1 MNKFTKLEKP
11 NKSEIDVLG
20 LIFKIPTVVFM
31 MMMTNI
37 WGRVLVL
44 ADGVYLKVIFQWAA
58 LAI

>member
-20 LIFKIPTVVFM
+20 KLGLIFKIPLVVFM
-31 MMMTNI
+31 MTNR

-44 ADGVYLKVIFQWAA
+44 EQMEFI
-58 LAI
+58 

>member
-20 LIFKIPTVVFM
+20 LIFKIPPVVFM
-31 MMMTNI
+31 MTNL
-37 WGRVLVL
+37 WGQVLVL
-44 ADGVYLKVIFQWAA
+44 EADGVYLKVIFQWVA

>member
-31 MMMTNI
+31 MTNL

-44 ADGVYLKVIFQWAA
+44 EQIEEF
-58 LAI
+58 I

>member
-20 LIFKIPTVVFM
+20 LIFKIPPVVFM
-31 MMMTNI
+31 MTNLR
-37 WGRVLVL
+37 GQVLVL
-44 ADGVYLKVIFQWAA
+44 EADGVYLKVIFQWAA

>member
-31 MMMTNI
+31 MTNL
-37 WGRVLVL
+37 WGQVLVL
-44 ADGVYLKVIFQWAA
+44 EADGVYLKVIFQWVA

>member
-20 LIFKIPTVVFM
+20 LIFKIPPVVFM
-31 MMMTNI
+31 MTNL

-44 ADGVYLKVIFQWAA
+44 EQMEFI
-58 LAI
+58 

>member
-31 MMMTNI
+31 MTNL